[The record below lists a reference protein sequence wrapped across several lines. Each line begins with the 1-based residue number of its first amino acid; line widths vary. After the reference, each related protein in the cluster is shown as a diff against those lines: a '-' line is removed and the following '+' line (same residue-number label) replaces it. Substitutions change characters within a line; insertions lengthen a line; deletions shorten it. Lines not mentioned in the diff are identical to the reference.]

1 VPDGRNIVFVAG
13 TPAAYKIWLRVVAA
27 VAATPIPGTDG
38 GTFPFWSPDSR
49 FIGFFAGGKLKKVQV
64 TGGTPIVLC
73 DAPGGR
79 GGSWSRDNVI
89 LFNASPTGSGLFR
102 VPSAGGQP
110 TVVTALD
117 PATGEAS
124 HRWPHF
130 LPDGRR
136 FLYTATTGIC
146 CPPAKPSKIRVAS
159 LDSSEPAIDLFQVES
174 AVSYASG
181 HLLFARD
188 ETLMAQ
194 PFDPDA
200 RQLKG
205 DASPLAE
212 HVGTEGSRYVA
223 ASASENG
230 TLVYAHDISQAQQQL
245 TWFDRAGTVLG
256 TLGEPAA
263 WVNLSLSP
271 DERRVAVAQRTDNSD
286 NLDIYIIDITR
297 NVTSRLT
304 ADPGIDAS
312 PVWSPDGTSVVFE
325 GQRSG
330 KFSIRQK
337 PINGTADESLLEGSF
352 ALLPTSWSADGRFIA
367 YIRRRRRTPRATSG
381 SSRRSAI
388 ANRFRSCRPRSST
401 SRLCSLR
408 MDAGLRTHRAKAVSG
423 RHRSTSTFSRF
434 PSPAGATRFRG
445 AVAAIRSGEPTA
457 KSSCTSART
466 RP

>member
-1 VPDGRNIVFVAG
+1 
-13 TPAAYKIWLRVVAA
+13 VAA
-27 VAATPIPGTDG
+27 LPAGWPSIPLHRHDG
-38 GTFPFWSPDSR
+38 H
-49 FIGFFAGGKLKKVQV
+49 L
-64 TGGTPIVLC
+64 L
-73 DAPGGR
+73 
-79 GGSWSRDNVI
+79 
-89 LFNASPTGSGLFR
+89 
-102 VPSAGGQP
+102 
-110 TVVTALD
+110 
-117 PATGEAS
+117 
-124 HRWPHF
+124 
-130 LPDGRR
+130 
-136 FLYTATTGIC
+136 
-146 CPPAKPSKIRVAS
+146 PPAKPSKIRVAS

-174 AVSYASG
+174 AVSYASA

-367 YIRRRRRTPRATSG
+367 YSQAPSG
-381 SSRRSAI
+381 APSDI
-388 ANRFRSCRPRSST
+388 WILPTFGVANRFRSCRPRSST